1 MAGFD
6 DDWGESSFGNAFDS
20 NNDGFDE
27 FNSDSKA
34 DSGFGNDNSFGND
47 DFSNS
52 FGSSEETDT
61 NNNFSNTNL
70 SDNTSEE
77 SGFVKRNAIKLVIA
91 GVVLI
96 IFVLILGAAL
106 SKKKQPRIENDNT
119 VNVETRDVTSEI
131 QSGNTSQT
139 SRTSFDTFGSG
150 DWVEIDN
157 EQDVEFDKESK
168 LRFTITEIKHLARK
182 VSVGDRVEVKTVLY
196 GSISGLQGTY
206 QLEVSY
212 DKGKKLNVGNEFDIN
227 VQMGEYKGKPV
238 VGRISY

>member
-6 DDWGESSFGNAFDS
+6 DDWGESSFGDDFDNAFD

-27 FNSDSKA
+27 LNNDSEA
-34 DSGFGNDNSFGND
+34 DSGFGND

-52 FGSSEETDT
+52 FGSNEETDIS
-61 NNNFSNTNL
+61 NNFSNTNL
-70 SDNTSEE
+70 SDNNSEE
-77 SGFVKRNAIKLVIA
+77 QGFVKRNAIKLVIA

-96 IFVLILGAAL
+96 IFVLILDAAL
-106 SKKKQPRIENDNT
+106 SKKKQPRVENDNT

-139 SRTSFDTFGSG
+139 SRNSFDTFGSG